1 VTVLGS
7 PRWRK
12 RLGWSALAVALVGA
26 AVLVSARYSGGREEP
41 PDVAAGAAGVPQ
53 EAQVYHEPKHIRLT
67 RVQRAKVLATAANF
81 VTHAVARK
89 GVDQA
94 YDVTHP
100 TLRQG
105 MSRAEWGGGMIPVE
119 PFPVGEARWKLVYTY
134 EDAIGLQVLLFP
146 TAKSGLRPAVF
157 DMELAPVGER
167 FLVSSWA
174 PTGMTG
180 GGTPA
185 AASSAG
191 AGGTRDLSAAMDG
204 PTRLDQRWLLAPIV
218 LFLLVPLLLIA
229 FFVRGWLRGRRAAAA
244 YAGARELPPL
254 PRPPPG

>member
-1 VTVLGS
+1 MTVFGS

-12 RLGWSALAVALVGA
+12 RLAWLGA
-26 AVLVSARYSGGREEP
+26 AASIVVAAVVVSVLYPSKGPPEEEP
-41 PDVAAGAAGVPQ
+41 TVAAPQ
-53 EAQVYHEPKHIRLT
+53 EAQAYHEPKQIRLT

-81 VTHAVARK
+81 VSHAVARE
-89 GVDQA
+89 GVEQS

-105 MSRAEWGGGMIPVE
+105 MSRAEWGGGTIPVE

-146 TAKSGLRPAVF
+146 RAKSRLRPAVF

-174 PTGMTG
+174 PTGLAG
-180 GGTPA
+180 GGTPTAPA
-185 AASSAG
+185 AAG
-191 AGGTRDLSAAMDG
+191 AGGTRDLSATFDG
-204 PTRLDQRWLLAPIV
+204 PARLDQRWLLVPIV
-218 LFLLVPLLLIA
+218 LFSLVPLLLIG

-244 YAGARELPPL
+244 YAGTHELPPL
-254 PRPPPG
+254 PRR